1 VVRFGQTSD
10 MTVKMSLHKAKARLS
25 HVVALAEAGESVELT
40 RHGKVVAIVTGAAS
54 APRKP
59 GSGVG
64 TVVFTER
71 STLLIPRSTTCSMAI
86 FPHDGGAARHARP
99 GNRTVPRPAILLP

>member
-1 VVRFGQTSD
+1 
-10 MTVKMSLHKAKARLS
+10 MTVKISMHEAKARLS

-54 APRKP
+54 APRQP

-64 TVVFTER
+64 TVVFNGPFDFSDSEIDDMFHGD
-71 STLLIPRSTTCSMAI
+71 L
-86 FPHDGGAARHARP
+86 
-99 GNRTVPRPAILLP
+99 PA

>member
-1 VVRFGQTSD
+1 

-64 TVVFTER
+64 TVVFN
-71 STLLIPRSTTCSMAI
+71 
-86 FPHDGGAARHARP
+86 GAFDSSDSEIDDMFH
-99 GNRTVPRPAILLP
+99 GDLPA